1 MLSTCDANANLLCG
15 SCSTRLNYKTMYSI
29 SSHRPFG
36 CELKRDTTAAFKGS
50 TRGKKQK
57 KQGAPAE
64 EISLDAAVVVSELC
78 GAVTGKRRLES
89 DTEGDSVW
97 FVLH

>member
-15 SCSTRLNYKTMYSI
+15 RCSTSLNYKTMYSI

-57 KQGAPAE
+57 NR
-64 EISLDAAVVVSELC
+64 ELLL
-78 GAVTGKRRLES
+78 KRS
-89 DTEGDSVW
+89 A
-97 FVLH
+97 